1 MRISDTRDVTIL
13 PKAVPIMTPTA
24 KSTTFPLM
32 ANALNSAMNDDIG
45 RIVSY
50 MLNGLLLNL
59 GKGANGSGAEL
70 HANAANLLG
79 LEVDFECSPRGDIRM
94 APRISG
100 GGAATGEG
108 AYSAHN

>member
-1 MRISDTRDVTIL
+1 
-13 PKAVPIMTPTA
+13 
-24 KSTTFPLM
+24 
-32 ANALNSAMNDDIG
+32 
-45 RIVSY
+45 

-79 LEVDFECSPRGDIRM
+79 LEIDFECSPGGDIRM
-94 APRISG
+94 ASGISG

>member
-1 MRISDTRDVTIL
+1 MSDTRDVTIL

-24 KSTTFPLM
+24 KSTTFPLI
-32 ANALNSAMNDDIG
+32 ANALNSAMNDAIG
-45 RIVSY
+45 RII
-50 MLNGLLLNL
+50 LCTRKGLFLNL
-59 GKGANGSGAEL
+59 GQGANSSGAQS

-79 LEVDFECSPRGDIRM
+79 LDVDFECSPRGDIRM